1 MLLSL
6 VCYGGGNM
14 VGKLVEW
21 YMARADSVKYAS
33 SLSWGVR
40 GEKLRHLA
48 HTVTSLTHKMP
59 ISYKRDRL

>member
-1 MLLSL
+1 MA
-6 VCYGGGNM
+6 
-14 VGKLVEW
+14 GKLVEW

-48 HTVTSLTHKMP
+48 HTAASLTHKIA